1 MEKVREK
8 IGGAFE
14 MTAPFKIG
22 FGVDSHRF
30 EEKLSKKKLILGGV
44 HVPEHVGLDSHS
56 DGDVIL
62 HAVFNALSS
71 AIGETSIG
79 QFFPD
84 NDPKWKGADSKTFIR
99 EIMQRVTKE
108 KYAIGNVVVSLEC
121 KRPKIAPIE
130 PKIKHNLSVLLGIS
144 ESEIAIHA
152 TTGEGLTS
160 FGKGEGIYGQA
171 VILLYKAGTPAAR
184 SKGAR

>member
-1 MEKVREK
+1 
-8 IGGAFE
+8 
-14 MTAPFKIG
+14 MTAPFKVG

-30 EEKLSKKKLILGGV
+30 EEKPTKKKLILGGV

-56 DGDVIL
+56 DGDIIL

-71 AIGETSIG
+71 AIGEKSIG

-84 NDPKWKGADSKTFIR
+84 NDPKWKGVDSQTFIQ
-99 EIMQRVTKE
+99 EIMKQVKKE
-108 KYAIGNVVVSLEC
+108 KYAIGNVVISLEC
-121 KRPKIAPIE
+121 KRPKISPIE
-130 PKIKHNLSVLLGIS
+130 PKIKHNLSKLLGVS
-144 ESEIAIHA
+144 EKEIAVHA